1 MDKFNMI
8 YDPNT
13 MTKHS
18 LYSNYGRNL
27 LKKMLSSY
35 KSGGGPNFP
44 KAPPGPVT
52 PAPIVPSTPSEEED
66 VVRPTTTTESPTPP
80 LPSGPPT
87 LMPSGP
93 PPLIR
98 SGPTTLMP
106 SGPPTLMPS
115 GPPTLMPSG
124 PPTLMPSGPPTL
136 MPSGPPMPTGP
147 PTLMP
152 SGPPMPTGPATPTRE
167 EVEMGPPR
175 LYRIHRPGWR
185 LDVVSG
191 VEEPITPTPPPFLPG
206 QPPLPVSYPNRPRP
220 RPSEAQLSQDRPSP
234 RSSVWMM
241 PASELIGRGYSLDP
255 SQPRIGGLGE
265 IVKVDTCPDNQLGGD
280 YFIDPSQPRIA
291 GLGEIVKVDTCPDNQ
306 LGGDYFIDPSQPAIA
321 GRPEVVGYKPCNHEP
336 PIPDVADATN
346 EIPQEVQDGGSM
358 KKVSEFVNSVIN
370 KLTGK
375 KDVHIVN
382 PEVGVEAV
390 KVDDDVVD
398 LPEAEVVED
407 GDFDP
412 ARNHPAD
419 PRFL

>member
-1 MDKFNMI
+1 MI

-44 KAPPGPVT
+44 KASPES
-52 PAPIVPSTPSEEED
+52 STP
-66 VVRPTTTTESPTPP
+66 PTPP

-87 LMPSGP
+87 LM
-93 PPLIR
+93 R

-106 SGPPTLMPS
+106 
-115 GPPTLMPSG
+115 
-124 PPTLMPSGPPTL
+124 
-136 MPSGPPMPTGP
+136 
-147 PTLMP
+147 
-152 SGPPMPTGPATPTRE
+152 E
-167 EVEMGPPR
+167 EEDMGPPI
-175 LYRIHRPGWR
+175 LHRSLAWSPGYGPSTR
-185 LDVVSG
+185 F
-191 VEEPITPTPPPFLPG
+191 PTPTPSLPG
-206 QPPLPVSYPNRPRP
+206 QPPVTPSYPN
-220 RPSEAQLSQDRPSP
+220 RPSEAQLSQDRP
-234 RSSVWMM
+234 RSMR
-241 PASELIGRGYSLDP
+241 PELSGRGYSLDP

-265 IVKVDTCPDNQLGGD
+265 IVKVDTCPDNQDGGYGDED
-280 YFIDPSQPRIA
+280 YRKPEDQRSDKEIQGYDSTFPAADDKKRNINEFNEAMRDYNTFKVQDQNGKGYSLDPSQPRIG

-346 EIPQEVQDGGSM
+346 EIPQEVQDGGM
-358 KKVSEFVNSVIN
+358 KHVSKFVNSVIN
-370 KLTGK
+370 KVTGK
-375 KDVHIVN
+375 KDESKVN

-390 KVDDDVVD
+390 KVVD
-398 LPEAEVVED
+398 ALPEADVVED
-407 GDFDP
+407 DYFDP
-412 ARNHPAD
+412 AQNHPAD